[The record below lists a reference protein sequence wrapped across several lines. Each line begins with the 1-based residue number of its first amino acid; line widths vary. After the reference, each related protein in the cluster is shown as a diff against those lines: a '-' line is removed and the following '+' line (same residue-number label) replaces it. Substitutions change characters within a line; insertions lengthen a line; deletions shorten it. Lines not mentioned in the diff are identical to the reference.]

1 LQPNTYP
8 VLHTLQSQNGFQR
21 IVFIVKDGMVSINW
35 SYIVNSN
42 FVQSESLTVPNTTT
56 GIVIPANTPVPID
69 IARMVWRKF
78 RSLQWSLL
86 NEQ

>member
-1 LQPNTYP
+1 MQPNTYP
-8 VLHTLQSQNGFQR
+8 VLHTLQSHNGFQR

-42 FVQSESLTVPNTTT
+42 FVQSESLTVPNTKT

-78 RSLQWSLL
+78 ISLQWSLL